1 MHAIYMKSVRSPEMN
16 NRFKMVRGRNHNMD
30 IFSQVPVQDE
40 SYYEDSFV
48 VDGGEEED
56 VADDN
61 EDDVLVTEVPDESLF
76 ENTINVDNIVT
87 GKNC

>member
-1 MHAIYMKSVRSPEMN
+1 
-16 NRFKMVRGRNHNMD
+16 MD

-48 VDGGEEED
+48 VDGCEEEEVDNDED
-56 VADDN
+56 VVVMADA
-61 EDDVLVTEVPDESLF
+61 PDESLF

-87 GKNC
+87 GKNCQNLLLEN